1 MKEIQFKSKI
11 SGTMTADEL
20 RRLYGALDLID
31 KPFDLHV
38 SKVKESKGHWLA
50 VLRYNGPDLH
60 FNDIWIF
67 AKNGEL

>member
-1 MKEIQFKSKI
+1 MKEIQFKSVI

-20 RRLYGALDLID
+20 RRLYGALDLTD

-38 SKVKESKGHWLA
+38 SKVKERKGHWLA

-60 FNDIWIF
+60 FDNIWVF
-67 AKNGEL
+67 AKYGEL